1 MAQAEATCPMTR
13 EQVVDAYFLEHR
25 AKLLDIA
32 AYLDRLDRAAPDHA
46 DDFRMVAFRRALDLL
61 GDEAPQRT
69 RRLLELF
76 SDHSTEPIDKAPMQG
91 ALGAAPLDDEKAS
104 PSP

>member
-32 AYLDRLDRAAPDHA
+32 AFLDRLDRAGGDQT
-46 DDFRMVAFRRALDLL
+46 DDFRIVAFRRALELL
-61 GDEAPQRT
+61 SNGAPQRA

-76 SDHSTEPIDKAPMQG
+76 SDHSTEPIDTAPMQG
-91 ALGAAPLDDEKAS
+91 ALGAAP
-104 PSP
+104 